1 MSIKSIED
9 IADDA
14 QAAAVAHVLHRKST
28 ANPYCHIAQ
37 PDHAQ
42 VWAQA
47 YKRAVSEIFA

>member
-1 MSIKSIED
+1 MSIKSIDD

-28 ANPYCHIAQ
+28 VNPYCHIAQ

-42 VWAQA
+42 VWANA
-47 YKRAVSEIFA
+47 YKQAVSEIFA